1 MINMWYLLNPAL
13 QLHEKK
19 LFLHSWSI
27 QSISR
32 KYFMFNL
39 ALLWNTPIY
48 CTIQKFSLVIF
59 YKDKFFITVAS
70 NMELYRYTVFCIF
83 MIFMGYS
90 ASCLCG
96 PLINIK
102 IKAKLPIG

>member
-39 ALLWNTPIY
+39 ALLWNTHRNSEIFTSHLLQGQVFYY
-48 CTIQKFSLVIF
+48 CGLKYGTIQVYSFLHIHDIYGIFS
-59 YKDKFFITVAS
+59 
-70 NMELYRYTVFCIF
+70 
-83 MIFMGYS
+83 
-90 ASCLCG
+90 
-96 PLINIK
+96 
-102 IKAKLPIG
+102 